1 VIKKKHYFER
11 FIFFFYSFSFS
22 DMPQTG
28 SCTDVTC
35 TKELT
40 ELYECHC
47 CNWLICLKHLLEHV
61 EISKRDKKQQLDNLR
76 NQLISIS
83 YTLESIVEKKIH
95 EIEIEKQ
102 LINQAKI
109 ILDKSE
115 YTIEE
120 IQLITEDINQAIVSN
135 RKGQLF

>member
-1 VIKKKHYFER
+1 
-11 FIFFFYSFSFS
+11 
-22 DMPQTG
+22 MPQTG

-35 TKELT
+35 SKELT

-61 EISKRDKKQQLDNLR
+61 EISKRDKRQQLDNLR

-120 IQLITEDINQAIVSN
+120 IQLITEEINQAIVSN
-135 RKGQLF
+135 RKGKLF